1 MDERKL
7 NKMSCCARLYGNL
20 TNIYATLNCVT
31 LESTLHVT
39 AQQTDRKRRYEDNS
53 VQETVAGDY
62 YKPSGQLSDA
72 PLH

>member
-1 MDERKL
+1 M
-7 NKMSCCARLYGNL
+7 
-20 TNIYATLNCVT
+20 
-31 LESTLHVT
+31 T

-72 PLH
+72 LLH